1 MRHTL
6 LIVDNTDFMRFVLG
20 DLARA
25 AGIAVIAEA
34 GSAVEALEL
43 QAALTPRLA
52 VVDLTLDSV
61 AGEGLLAALL
71 ARDPDLALAA
81 VVAPGDAVGA
91 ARARARG
98 AREVLEKPYDPDT
111 ALHALQRLSA
121 APVGV

>member
-81 VVAPGDAVGA
+81 VVAPGDADGA

-111 ALHALQRLSA
+111 VLRALQRLSA